1 VWRLAL
7 AFAVLAAG
15 GIWVVGATGS
25 ASFEPT
31 CTYESGKVT
40 VTLPGPGRATVGV
53 GGAGRIVI
61 DGGPCGVATLGD
73 TRKIRVTGAAGS
85 QGVEI
90 GTGGASFGRTL
101 IAVRVG
107 ADDDVVDAGEHRGR
121 GVSMR
126 GGAGNDSL
134 TGGQGH
140 DRIEGGS
147 GEDTCEGGSGP
158 DTLRSCAPEFEA
170 RASAIDGALRRRIAG
185 SSWHHG
191 CPVALAQLR
200 LIELRH
206 WGFDRDVHG
215 GELIVH
221 EDAVNDVT
229 KAMRS
234 LFSHRFPI
242 RRMRLVDA
250 YGANDRR
257 SMRADNTSAFNCRFI
272 AGQPGT
278 WSQHA
283 FGRAIDVNPVEN
295 PYVTDGGFV
304 SPRAGRRF
312 ADRSREAK
320 GMIHGGD
327 GVVGAFR
334 RVGWEW
340 GGNWHGIRDYQHF
353 SANGR

>member
-1 VWRLAL
+1 VWRLGF

-15 GIWVVGATGS
+15 GVWLVGATGS
-25 ASFEPT
+25 GPIEPG
-31 CTYESGKVT
+31 CTYEAGRVT
-40 VTLPGPGRATVGV
+40 VGLDGSGRAALSVG
-53 GGAGRIVI
+53 ADGRVLV
-61 DGGPCGVATLGD
+61 DAAPCGAATLGD
-73 TRKIRVTGAAGS
+73 TREIRVIGAAGS
-85 QGVEI
+85 QAVEI
-90 GTGGASFGRTL
+90 GTGGESFGATP

-107 ADDDVVDAGEHRGR
+107 ADDDVVDAAEHRGR
-121 GVSMR
+121 GVSVR
-126 GGAGNDSL
+126 GGAGDDSL
-134 TGGQGH
+134 TGGRGR
-140 DRIEGGS
+140 DRLEGGD
-147 GEDTCEGGSGP
+147 GDDACEGGPGR
-158 DTLRSCAPEFEA
+158 DRLLSCTPAFGA
-170 RASAIDGALRRRIAG
+170 RPSAIDGHLRRRMTG
-185 SSWHHG
+185 RSWHRG
-191 CPVALAQLR
+191 CPVPLAQLR

-206 WGFDRDVHG
+206 WGFNRDVHG

-312 ADRSREAK
+312 ADRSRDAK

-327 GVVGAFR
+327 RVVGAFR